1 MLLRGLRSCWVL
13 CFKASIC
20 MLLRGLS
27 SCWELCF
34 KRRLLNFKIFY
45 LKLFFYIFELF

>member
-1 MLLRGLRSCWVL
+1 MLLRDLSSCWVL

-27 SCWELCF
+27 SCWVLYF

-45 LKLFFYIFELF
+45 LKLFFLYF

>member
-1 MLLRGLRSCWVL
+1 MLLLGLRSCWVL
-13 CFKASIC
+13 YFKAFIC

-27 SCWELCF
+27 SCWVLCF
-34 KRRLLNFKIFY
+34 KQRLLNFKIFY